1 LQQLKPLTP
10 LHLKPS
16 PQLRVAPAQLV
27 CREGHRRLCCCWF
40 RGAGALQLAGPPGLP
55 HLLVPTYVC
64 TSGEH
69 LTCHNNLT
77 SARVLP
83 GCCEQHCNLGAVPRA
98 PILQAEDGR
107 DQADQAH
114 PPGRACPRPGACRG
128 PCPRPDAGSAA
139 QARRGAVARVS
150 HRAVRPS
157 CTGGSLPRSGWHQ
170 RQYRAAPPLP
180 PLGGPDIDMSQYH
193 FSCCCIPPCC
203 CCRSCRC
210 RQRQLAQYDRP
221 TAIAFMAMQAAAAWR
236 MWSTQAVKPW
246 QVCAV
251 LAGAGAGCSRCA
263 FLAGADC
270 SPPWPLAGTP
280 MGTALPPTSFAA
292 CPHPHPHTPSVDPL
306 ICRRCTQHGCCQC

>member
-1 LQQLKPLTP
+1 MCARLPPPASPGIQRRPGDRAEPAAAACSMQSAAGCGRAFSSGTSGGAAARKPSCTSQLQQLKPLTP

-69 LTCHNNLT
+69 LTCHNNLP

-157 CTGGSLPRSGWHQ
+157 CTAGSLPRRG
-170 RQYRAAPPLP
+170 RAPAAVP
-180 PLGGPDIDMSQYH
+180 GG
-193 FSCCCIPPCC
+193 
-203 CCRSCRC
+203 
-210 RQRQLAQYDRP
+210 
-221 TAIAFMAMQAAAAWR
+221 TTAAAARW
-236 MWSTQAVKPW
+236 T
-246 QVCAV
+246 
-251 LAGAGAGCSRCA
+251 
-263 FLAGADC
+263 
-270 SPPWPLAGTP
+270 
-280 MGTALPPTSFAA
+280 
-292 CPHPHPHTPSVDPL
+292 
-306 ICRRCTQHGCCQC
+306 